1 MQTFL
6 VYTKSVVT
14 PQGKVNQEL
23 GREEVSSD
31 LSSMEGLRDYIV
43 NKEGKLFKV
52 VEKIADL
59 RGEELRILV
68 REV

>member
-6 VYTKSVVT
+6 VYTKTVQS

-23 GREEVSSD
+23 GREEVSAELGS
-31 LSSMEGLRDYIV
+31 LEGLRDYVV

-68 REV
+68 RDA